1 MRLRDPTLQRL
12 KELQKKAKYLGF
24 RGFWKLRKA
33 ELFELVNSKTGRPV
47 VFHYDRPPK
56 QTSHRNG
63 STATRP
69 RPVPVPRAPRT
80 VVAPKGIPRPVPAPR
95 PTIPK
100 KYQLKENRSS
110 RGSVIMGENAPVVL
124 PAKVTQNKI
133 KRLKEK
139 KKNLKRQFSRI
150 SSKNKN
156 KRMELERDLTK
167 TQTELNKITRKS
179 TDEP

>member
-1 MRLRDPTLQRL
+1 
-12 KELQKKAKYLGF
+12 
-24 RGFWKLRKA
+24 
-33 ELFELVNSKTGRPV
+33 
-47 VFHYDRPPK
+47 
-56 QTSHRNG
+56 
-63 STATRP
+63 
-69 RPVPVPRAPRT
+69 
-80 VVAPKGIPRPVPAPR
+80 
-95 PTIPK
+95 
-100 KYQLKENRSS
+100 
-110 RGSVIMGENAPVVL
+110 MGENAPVVL